1 MVDSIGSS
9 FVNGRVN
16 GEETLVVR
24 VEINAKSA
32 VRGSSHEARLLTSCQ
47 SGILSLQ
54 HSAWTVAVRHLG
66 PNVPWTAWLTKE

>member
-1 MVDSIGSS
+1 MVDSNGSS

-24 VEINAKSA
+24 VEINAKFA

-47 SGILSLQ
+47 SGILSP